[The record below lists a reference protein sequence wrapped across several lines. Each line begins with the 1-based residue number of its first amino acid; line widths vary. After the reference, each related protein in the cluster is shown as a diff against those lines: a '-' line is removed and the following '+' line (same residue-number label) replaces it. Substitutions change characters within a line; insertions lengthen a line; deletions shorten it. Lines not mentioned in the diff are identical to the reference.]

1 MGKNIAVLMLLLT
14 GLLTGRADEPAARE
28 LARQLV
34 DAFNSPQATLPDPAT
49 AATNMVILQKAIG
62 ETPADPALHFALAT
76 CYLAQ
81 KNNAAAFA
89 SLDKACVLS
98 QYNPRMGMVYA
109 LLLKRNREPLKAR
122 AVFAQ
127 MVAAH
132 PELPPLGIALASL
145 DLTVQKYAEAAAL
158 IQNVRDHAPADLA
171 ENDQAALLY
180 MLGTCRL
187 YQGDPAG
194 AIELLQQAV
203 RHMPKSVVML
213 AMLGEAH
220 LKAGDL
226 SAAKNDLD
234 QGLAINPQYS
244 AALYYQGVWREREGS
259 RELATALFQAAYDNG

>member
-122 AVFAQ
+122 AVLRQ
-127 MVAAH
+127 WS
-132 PELPPLGIALASL
+132 PPIRS
-145 DLTVQKYAEAAAL
+145 
-158 IQNVRDHAPADLA
+158 
-171 ENDQAALLY
+171 
-180 MLGTCRL
+180 CRL
-187 YQGDPAG
+187 W
-194 AIELLQQAV
+194 ES
-203 RHMPKSVVML
+203 R
-213 AMLGEAH
+213 
-220 LKAGDL
+220 
-226 SAAKNDLD
+226 
-234 QGLAINPQYS
+234 
-244 AALYYQGVWREREGS
+244 WRAS
-259 RELATALFQAAYDNG
+259 T